1 MSFRADLA
9 IHSPDGHLI
18 ALVEVKNIERFDHA
32 AALGIRQ
39 NLTTYSSLPE
49 APYLLLVSQDQGYLW
64 SSQPD
69 QTSDSTPMIEFS
81 MQPVMQRYY
90 ANGANLQRMSGSQL
104 EYVVFQWLTE
114 LAWSRESSI
123 ESQAVPLHDSVF
135 AEAIRGGRVL
145 MEAIV

>member
-9 IHSPDGHLI
+9 IHSPNGHLI
-18 ALVEVKNIERFDHA
+18 ALVEVKNIERFDLA
-32 AALGIRQ
+32 AASGIRR
-39 NLTTYSSLPE
+39 NLATYSSLPE
-49 APYLLLVSQDQGYLW
+49 APYFLLVSQDQGYLW
-64 SSQPD
+64 SGERVGGLD
-69 QTSDSTPMIEFS
+69 AIPMIEFS

-90 ANGANLQRMSGSQL
+90 ANGTNPRRMSGSEL

-114 LAWSRESSI
+114 LAWLRQASS

-135 AEAIRGGRVL
+135 AEAIQGGRVL